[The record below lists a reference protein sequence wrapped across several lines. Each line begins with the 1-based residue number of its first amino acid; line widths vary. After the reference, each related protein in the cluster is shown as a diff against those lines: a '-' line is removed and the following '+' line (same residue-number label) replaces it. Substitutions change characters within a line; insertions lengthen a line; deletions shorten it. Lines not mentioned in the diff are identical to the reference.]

1 MSTNKRS
8 TRLSD
13 YTQSDAD
20 DSLVLQV
27 CDALQAI
34 AAKLQLQIET
44 ALAVVREGTVSIEPR
59 RAYDYLLGLFHALV
73 FQGQIDD
80 ESWWEIDAQLDRL
93 DIEATPIPV
102 AP

>member
-34 AAKLQLQIET
+34 AVKLQLQIDT
-44 ALAVVREGTVSIEPR
+44 ALAVVRAGTVSIEPR

-93 DIEATPIPV
+93 DVEATPA